1 MLLSSPESSGD
12 ARLSPLFHEGAIQ
25 TNYVVKAEIDSNFLV
40 STKFYTQSAF
50 YTHSAPVDA
59 EWNVFVSYSSHVFL
73 SPFDCKLIRLVN
85 HYSRLETVTTCLWDA
100 LFSNKGPIRSRPYFV
115 LVSWTGRPIHETKTK
130 YSVVQIGPKSSKIS
144 GYLAKV
150 TFVLWTETRASRVS
164 FKQKNK
170 TKQTFLHV
178 WLY

>member
-1 MLLSSPESSGD
+1 MKCLC
-12 ARLSPLFHEGAIQ
+12 
-25 TNYVVKAEIDSNFLV
+25 
-40 STKFYTQSAF
+40 
-50 YTHSAPVDA
+50 
-59 EWNVFVSYSSHVFL
+59 YSSHVFL

-130 YSVVQIGPKSSKIS
+130 YSVVQIGPKSNKIS

-164 FKQKNK
+164 FKQKKQNK
-170 TKQTFLHV
+170 TNISTRLTLLNNCKCPWYQPHSPFLHPCPLHWAGIV
-178 WLY
+178 WQFPSWVGKLLHSLLTGHRRVSGVKIM